1 MKSLVFKLMFVY
13 VDLIPFLKHIKTAAN
28 YFTNKLETVF
38 PSAQPFKSLAIL
50 YCHTND
56 AS

>member
-38 PSAQPFKSLAIL
+38 SFCPALQISGYSVLSYK
-50 YCHTND
+50 
-56 AS
+56 